1 MNNQSKIVN
10 SVAPKGRPMKN
21 KRKKRKPNKRY
32 HKITVCWE
40 EKFMPILLQHHGTH
54 SQGIFH
60 RLMKKSSTLRSTLKR
75 RSREYEVEFN
85 IALSD
90 IRELFLS
97 NYGTPCKYCPSILS
111 IRNMVCDHVVPL
123 SCGGP
128 STKGNVEMI
137 CRRCNT
143 RKGPLTS
150 EEYQMVVK
158 WLNNQPE
165 RISSYIFRKLSG
177 KEMF

>member
-1 MNNQSKIVN
+1 MDK
-10 SVAPKGRPMKN
+10 RKN
-21 KRKKRKPNKRY
+21 KRKKHRHKATIDWENK
-32 HKITVCWE
+32 
-40 EKFMPILLQHHGTH
+40 FLPLLKEFHGTH
-54 SQGIFH
+54 SQGVFH

-75 RSREYEVEFN
+75 RSKEYEVEFN
-85 IALSD
+85 ISLAT

-97 NYGTPCKYCPSILS
+97 NYGSPCKYCSSVLDV
-111 IRNMVCDHVVPL
+111 RNMVCDHVVPL

-128 STKGNVEMI
+128 STLDNLEMI

-150 EEYQMVVK
+150 KEYTSVVE
-158 WLNNQPE
+158 WLSNQSE
-165 RISSYIFRKLSG
+165 QVSSYIFRKLSG